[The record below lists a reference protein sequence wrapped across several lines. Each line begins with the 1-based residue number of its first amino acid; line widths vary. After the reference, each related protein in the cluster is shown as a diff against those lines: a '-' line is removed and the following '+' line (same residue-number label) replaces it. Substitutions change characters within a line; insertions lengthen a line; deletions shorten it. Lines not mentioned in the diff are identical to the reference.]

1 MSQVTIYLDSETE
14 QRMREAARQ
23 AGVSRS
29 QWLARLIREKTRSDW
44 PAEVREAAGSWQDFP
59 EAEELRANAGT
70 DAPRESL

>member
-44 PAEVREAAGSWQDFP
+44 PAAVREAVGSWQDFP

>member
-44 PAEVREAAGSWQDFP
+44 PAEVREAAGSWGDFL
-59 EAEELRANAGT
+59 EAEELRANQGA

>member
-44 PAEVREAAGSWQDFP
+44 PDEVREAAGSWGDFP
-59 EAEELRANAGT
+59 DAEELRANQGE
-70 DAPRESL
+70 DASRELL